1 MLLGYISSYISAEE
15 LVLCRNYWSSLKWTS
30 SHPPWAELPTEE
42 QAEPTQTTAEEH
54 SARSGSDTG
63 HCSRWMQTGEENK
76 EQILGRFVLLCNNE
90 CVMIQHNLAFTDTD
104 ATNDLTLIQ

>member
-1 MLLGYISSYISAEE
+1 MLLGYISSYASTEE
-15 LVLCRNYWSSLKWTS
+15 LALCRNFSSSPKRIS
-30 SHPPWAELPTEE
+30 SHPPRAELPTKE
-42 QAEPTQTTAEEH
+42 QAEPMQPAAEEH
-54 SARSGSDTG
+54 PARSGSDTG
-63 HCSRWMQTGEENK
+63 HRSWWMQTGEESK